1 MAWYEVFEQWAYWC
15 WQRIWPFDD
24 SRRDGR
30 NEDDLTSLTDKMP
43 VFEDKIIVST
53 VHEVASVSLTLVEHL
68 CQICQWRDRGI
79 CRPDPVSRYPR
90 GLLC

>member
-1 MAWYEVFEQWAYWC
+1 MAWYEVFEQWMYWC

-43 VFEDKIIVST
+43 VFEDKIINT
-53 VHEVASVSLTLVEHL
+53 SV
-68 CQICQWRDRGI
+68 
-79 CRPDPVSRYPR
+79 RYVN
-90 GLLC
+90 GEIAAYVVQTQYLDTQE